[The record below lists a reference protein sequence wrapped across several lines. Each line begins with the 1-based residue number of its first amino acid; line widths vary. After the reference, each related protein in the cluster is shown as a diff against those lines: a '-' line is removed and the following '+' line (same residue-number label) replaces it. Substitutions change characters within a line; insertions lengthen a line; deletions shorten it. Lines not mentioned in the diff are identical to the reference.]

1 MEWKVLLYIFYHQN
15 LKIINLA
22 QKYLD
27 QENLKQLN
35 TDFSEKFVKS
45 FQDI

>member
-1 MEWKVLLYIFYHQN
+1 
-15 LKIINLA
+15 
-22 QKYLD
+22 LD

-35 TDFSEKFVKS
+35 TDFSEKFVKN

>member
-1 MEWKVLLYIFYHQN
+1 
-15 LKIINLA
+15 
-22 QKYLD
+22 LD